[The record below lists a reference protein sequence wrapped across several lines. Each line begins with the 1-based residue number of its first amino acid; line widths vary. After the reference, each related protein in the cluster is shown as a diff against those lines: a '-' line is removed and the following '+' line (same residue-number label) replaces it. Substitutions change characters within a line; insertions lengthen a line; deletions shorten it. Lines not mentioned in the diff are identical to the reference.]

1 MAVKN
6 ITGDDWDSEVINKN
20 GVTVVDFWGEG
31 CAPCKTLAPIIE
43 SYANDN
49 PDKNVLKVN
58 FNDAIEVA
66 VSLELRGV
74 PSLYLFID
82 GKLNK
87 SHTGVMNKSELTD
100 WVNSPLEFGKN

>member
-1 MAVKN
+1 MTVKS
-6 ITGDDWDSEVINKN
+6 ITGEEWDDEVINKK

-43 SYANDN
+43 SYADEN

-87 SHTGVMNKSELTD
+87 SHTGVMSKSELGK
-100 WVNSPLEFGKN
+100 WVDSPLTF